1 MSNPDKRFLSERAKR
16 EEKAFL
22 DAARNYMGAMSGL
35 ELDWLYRKPYDN
47 RPGNEQFYLQAY
59 AVMNLVRAMDIRHG
73 GRILEVGSGP
83 GWVSELLM
91 LLGYDVD
98 GIEPSADLVAVA
110 RERVERAAAHYR
122 LPSTP
127 NVVFHETTIESV
139 DFELETFDAVLFH
152 DALHHVIDER
162 VTLETCARVLK
173 PGGVLGI
180 GEDAW
185 QPGNREQESA
195 LEEEIDR
202 FGTHE
207 SPFTCEYLD
216 ELLESCGFR
225 DVIRYHAVNGLFPEE
240 MGATAIAEA
249 AQSRAEH
256 SNTLVA
262 RKTTFDGPTS
272 ADAEA
277 ATRARIE
284 IAGARFEPRDRKIT
298 ISVKLTNT
306 GDTVWLHR
314 PRAAG
319 WVSIAL
325 RSTPLDAP
333 DYHEARPRHRL
344 PRELP
349 PGEALKLELD
359 FFLDA
364 DADTSSLCLDLVNEG
379 LFWFSQRGTEAAPF
393 TLA

>member
-22 DAARNYMGAMSGL
+22 DAARNYMGAMSGF

-110 RERVERAAAHYR
+110 RERIERAAAHYR

-284 IAGARFEPRDRKIT
+284 IAGARFERYRVATSPTRRWLGEHRASEHPIGRAGLPRSAPAPPPSART
-298 ISVKLTNT
+298 PAGRGAQARTRLF
-306 GDTVWLHR
+306 
-314 PRAAG
+314 PRCGRRYELAPSRSRQRRALLVLAA
-319 WVSIAL
+319 
-325 RSTPLDAP
+325 
-333 DYHEARPRHRL
+333 RHRGSAVHT
-344 PRELP
+344 RVTRCSHA
-349 PGEALKLELD
+349 AL
-359 FFLDA
+359 
-364 DADTSSLCLDLVNEG
+364 C
-379 LFWFSQRGTEAAPF
+379 
-393 TLA
+393 